1 MLVLNIFTIVTLLHD
16 NWKQFWY
23 TAKEIREAHFSGLRT
38 AKQGIKFAQNGTVRD
53 WRAVAVTVGMKGE
66 DRQTRVCCV
75 SEKGK

>member
-1 MLVLNIFTIVTLLHD
+1 MLVLNVFTIVTLLHD

-23 TAKEIREAHFSGLRT
+23 TAKEIREAHFSGLRA
-38 AKQGIKFAQNGTVRD
+38 AKQGNKFAQNGTVRD
-53 WRAVAVTVGMKGE
+53 WRAVIVTVGMKGE